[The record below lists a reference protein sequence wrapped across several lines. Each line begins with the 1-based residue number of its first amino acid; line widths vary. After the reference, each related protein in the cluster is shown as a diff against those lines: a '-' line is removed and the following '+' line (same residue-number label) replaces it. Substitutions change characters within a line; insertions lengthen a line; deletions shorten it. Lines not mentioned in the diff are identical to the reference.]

1 MLLPPPQAGI
11 VSINPTNT
19 SDSIVLER
27 RRRND
32 GPTRKVPTKLAPKL
46 TAHQSS
52 PLNPREILTAGCGA
66 VVLTLTVVEPLP
78 VIDRGLKAHL
88 LSDGRPAHAKLIA
101 PVKPGDAATPN
112 VVVPGNPSVTVIL
125 ASEVGRQKSAA
136 VMVKLTGEELLALK
150 LWSPE

>member
-1 MLLPPPQAGI
+1 
-11 VSINPTNT
+11 
-19 SDSIVLER
+19 
-27 RRRND
+27 
-32 GPTRKVPTKLAPKL
+32 
-46 TAHQSS
+46 
-52 PLNPREILTAGCGA
+52 
-66 VVLTLTVVEPLP
+66 VLTLTVVEPLP

-125 ASEVGRQKSAA
+125 ASEIGRQKSAA

-150 LWSPE
+150 LWPPE

>member
-32 GPTRKVPTKLAPKL
+32 GPTRKVPTLAPKL